1 MLSPSPTLLTSCQH
15 KKGFPLRI
23 LAPIIAVLVLITM
36 FACSE
41 KTGTSAIPADSRVSD
56 NNVFSDQVRALEK
69 AEQLEGQMMDAFNK
83 RGASIDAQ

>member
-1 MLSPSPTLLTSCQH
+1 
-15 KKGFPLRI
+15 
-23 LAPIIAVLVLITM
+23 M

-83 RGASIDAQ
+83 RGTSIDAQ